1 MTVRVY
7 RRVSTNLQDLESQ
20 NHGIEGYLKNNG
32 ITSYVNYE
40 EPGITGT
47 IAERPVY
54 QKLLSEVGSGDI
66 VLVYEYSRMWRDL
79 EEQAK
84 ITKKFMTLGVTLIS
98 TKEGAVVTID
108 DVLKLN
114 ILGSVNQH
122 EAERFRRRSKEGI
135 RALQEKVA
143 NGEAVWNGR
152 GQDKTKRKTDGYF
165 KRWANHRNGLTQNVV
180 HDNISQG
187 D

>member
-7 RRVSTNLQDLESQ
+7 RRVSTNLQDFEEQ
-20 NHGIEGYLKNNG
+20 NRGIERYLQNNG
-32 ITSYVNYE
+32 ISSYVNYE

-54 QKLLSEVGSGDI
+54 QKLL
-66 VLVYEYSRMWRDL
+66 YEYSRMWRDL

-84 ITKKFMTLGVTLIS
+84 IIKRFMSIGVILIS
-98 TKEGAVVTID
+98 AVEGPVKTID

-122 EAERFRRRSKEGI
+122 EAERFRRRSMEGI
-135 RALQEKVA
+135 KALQEKVSK
-143 NGEAVWNGR
+143 GEAIWNGR
-152 GQDKTKRKTDGYF
+152 GKDKTPRKTDGYF
-165 KRWANHRNGLTQNVV
+165 RRWANNRIGVAHE
-180 HDNISQG
+180 
-187 D
+187 

>member
-7 RRVSTNLQDLESQ
+7 RRVSTNLQDFEEQ
-20 NHGIEGYLKNNG
+20 NRGIERYLQNNG
-32 ITSYVNYE
+32 ISSYVNYE

-54 QKLLSEVGSGDI
+54 QKLLSEVVSGDI

-84 ITKKFMTLGVTLIS
+84 IIKRFMSIGVILIS
-98 TKEGAVVTID
+98 AVEGPVKTID

-122 EAERFRRRSKEGI
+122 EAERFRRRSMEGI
-135 RALQEKVA
+135 KALQEKVSK
-143 NGEAVWNGR
+143 GEAIWNGR
-152 GQDKTKRKTDGYF
+152 GKDKTPRKTDGYF
-165 KRWANHRNGLTQNVV
+165 RRWANNRIGVAHE
-180 HDNISQG
+180 
-187 D
+187 

>member
-7 RRVSTNLQDLESQ
+7 RRVSTNLQDFEEQ
-20 NHGIEGYLKNNG
+20 NRGIENYLNSKK
-32 ITSYVNYE
+32 IDSYVNYE

-47 IAERPVY
+47 ISERPVY
-54 QKLLSEVGSGDI
+54 QKLLSEVENGDI

-84 ITKKFMTLGVTLIS
+84 ITKKFMSKGVILVSVT
-98 TKEGAVVTID
+98 EGSVQTID

-135 RALQEKVA
+135 LALQEKVA
-143 NGEAVWNGR
+143 RGEAVWNGR
-152 GQDKTKRKTDGYF
+152 GPDKKKRNNNGYLE
-165 KRWANHRNGLTQNVV
+165 RWQKYRQTQEVIKNK
-180 HDNISQG
+180 G
-187 D
+187 A

>member
-7 RRVSTNLQDLESQ
+7 RRVSTNLQDFEEQNRGLERYLQ
-20 NHGIEGYLKNNG
+20 GNGIEH
-32 ITSYVNYE
+32 YVNYE
-40 EPGITGT
+40 ELGITGT

-54 QKLLSEVGSGDI
+54 QKLLSEIESGDI
-66 VLVYEYSRMWRDL
+66 VLVYEFSRMWRDL

-84 ITKKFMTLGVTLIS
+84 ITKKFRSSGVILVSVT
-98 TKEGAVVTID
+98 EGAVRTID

-135 RALQEKVA
+135 QALQEKVA
-143 NGEAVWNGR
+143 KGEAVWNGR
-152 GQDKTKRKTDGYF
+152 GKDKKKRKTDGYF
-165 KRWANHRNGLTQNVV
+165 RRWANRGA
-180 HDNISQG
+180 
-187 D
+187 